1 MKKLFIVLI
10 FITLC
15 IIDSLLN
22 HTSTTQMFIPLIP
35 LITGGISLGSSIL
48 GNVQASKA
56 SKANEK
62 ILKGLQ
68 DENKSDY
75 IKEYY
80 RGALDNPGSQAYLKK
95 LDQTIKDNTKA
106 TENTAAATGA
116 TQENVLAAKQANN
129 EVVSDAVGGLIQNED
144 NRKQQVKQNYF
155 TTKTNLSGQQ
165 MNQNSQKA
173 QNWQNIAAG
182 IGQAAG
188 SLASAYLMNPQKSL
202 LGSNLSTPTTPAV
215 ISANNAA
222 PAVSNVPKPVIKL

>member
-1 MKKLFIVLI
+1 MKKIFIPLI
-10 FITLC
+10 FIV
-15 IIDSLLN
+15 IVVIDSLIN
-22 HTSTTQMFIPLIP
+22 HVSTTQMFIIP
-35 LITGGISLGSSIL
+35 LISGGISLGSSIL
-48 GNVQASKA
+48 GNIQASNAAK
-56 SKANEK
+56 KNEK

-68 DENKSDY
+68 DENKAEY

-106 TENTAAATGA
+106 TENTAVATGA

-155 TTKTNLSGQQ
+155 TTKTGLLGQQ
-165 MNQNSQKA
+165 MGINSQKA
-173 QNWQNIAAG
+173 QNWQNIASG

-188 SLASAYLMNPQKSL
+188 SLASAYLMNPKSKLFGTGPL
-202 LGSNLSTPTTPAV
+202 LTTPATPDA
-215 ISANNAA
+215 IATNNAA
-222 PAVSNVPKPVIKL
+222 PAVSNAPKPVIKL

>member
-1 MKKLFIVLI
+1 MIFIVI
-10 FITLC
+10 C
-15 IIDSLLN
+15 IVDSLLQ
-22 HTSTTQMFIPLIP
+22 HTESTQMFIPLIP
-35 LITGGISLGSSIL
+35 LIAGGISLVSSII
-48 GNVQASKA
+48 GNTQAAKA
-56 SKANEK
+56 AKANDK

-68 DENKSDY
+68 DENKADY

-155 TTKTNLSGQQ
+155 TTKTNLLGQQ
-165 MNQNSQKA
+165 MNQNTQKA

-188 SLASAYLMNPQKSL
+188 LLASAYLMNPQSRL
-202 LGSNLSTPTTPAV
+202 LGGGATLSTPSTPAS

-222 PAVSNVPKPVIKL
+222 PAVSNIPKPVIKL